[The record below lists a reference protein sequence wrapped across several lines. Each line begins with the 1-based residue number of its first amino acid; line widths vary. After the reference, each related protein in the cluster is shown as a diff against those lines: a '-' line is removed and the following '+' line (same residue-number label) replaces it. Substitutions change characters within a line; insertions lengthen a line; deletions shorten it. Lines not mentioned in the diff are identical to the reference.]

1 MDIEFRLLYSIHVQ
15 TPKLLEFWILFFNVL
30 RIIYD
35 LVVLLILKN
44 GCFPGVLEDLPF
56 KTQQIRERLWIKLFF
71 IFPTKEKKGKPLQPI
86 ICVGKCSDIFTKKM
100 NISYFMWNELT
111 CFFDIIIT
119 VWKIV
124 GLECKV
130 SIYHFP
136 YLCCRWNLDSSIIFI
151 FLGTFEFCVNLTLYG
166 RL

>member
-1 MDIEFRLLYSIHVQ
+1 MVVFQAFWKIYLL
-15 TPKLLEFWILFFNVL
+15 KLNKLGKDFESSYVSYF
-30 RIIYD
+30 
-35 LVVLLILKN
+35 
-44 GCFPGVLEDLPF
+44 
-56 KTQQIRERLWIKLFF
+56 QQKR
-71 IFPTKEKKGKPLQPI
+71 KKGKPLQPI

-136 YLCCRWNLDSSIIFI
+136 YLCCRWNLEVAYFSRFSWAHLNSAWILHFMVVCKV
-151 FLGTFEFCVNLTLYG
+151 LNRNTG
-166 RL
+166 